1 MGKKGKEYFDEDDT
15 LWLKKAEAEKAEAEK
30 ADDYYSDAGRK
41 ASIFFR
47 PEVAPDLRGGLGNL
61 AMGVIFVA
69 GIGVLVLAFAL
80 AAEGR
85 LDNVIRVLMN

>member
-15 LWLKKAEAEKAEAEK
+15 LWLKKAEAEKAEAEEG
-30 ADDYYSDAGRK
+30 DDYYSERVTV
-41 ASIFFR
+41 SIFAR
-47 PEVAPDLRGGLGNL
+47 PEVAPDLRSQLGNL
-61 AMGVIFVA
+61 ALGVIFVA
-69 GIGVLVLAFAL
+69 GMGVLALAFAL

>member
-30 ADDYYSDAGRK
+30 ADDYYREPVTVG
-41 ASIFFR
+41 IFFR

-61 AMGVIFVA
+61 AMSIIFVA
-69 GIGVLVLAFAL
+69 GIGVLALAFAL

>member
-30 ADDYYSDAGRK
+30 VDDYYREPVA

-47 PEVAPDLRGGLGNL
+47 PEVAPDLRSQLGNL
-61 AMGVIFVA
+61 AMSIIFVA
-69 GIGVLVLAFAL
+69 GMGVLVLAFAL

>member
-30 ADDYYSDAGRK
+30 DDDYYSERVAV
-41 ASIFFR
+41 SIFFR

-61 AMGVIFVA
+61 AMSIIFVA